1 VPNPGP
7 GKALCEAQR
16 TNQSK
21 GLTCHLV
28 AGYGTDHVGVGRCKW
43 HGGCT
48 PTHNEHAQVEQIKQ
62 MAVRISGSGENVT
75 PVQAVQIVMGSL
87 NAAWWNVHRYEEL
100 VAELPTHPEPDELI
114 DDPSSPTGKRW
125 QRGKPGLYG
134 PTYHQSGIPTG
145 EAKKHILLQMLDE
158 ERKKAFDWAAEASK
172 QDVDAKL
179 LHLAELQV
187 GVFFDAI
194 GEAMTALSLS
204 AEQVEVF
211 QRVIAQSLRRA
222 QPVALTG

>member
-62 MAVRISGSGENVT
+62 AADRLGVPREVDPSTGILELVWEAAGNVEYYRQL
-75 PVQAVQIVMGSL
+75 VQA
-87 NAAWWNVHRYEEL
+87 
-100 VAELPTHPEPDELI
+100 LPTHPTPDTPPSVESPFWTRGEPGI
-114 DDPSSPTGKRW
+114 Y
-125 QRGKPGLYG
+125 GL
-134 PTYHQSGIPTG
+134 TYHQSGIPTG
-145 EAKKHILLQMLDE
+145 EAKRHILVQMYDD
-158 ERKKAFDWAAEASK
+158 ERKELRETIKTALAAKVDERRVALAEA
-172 QDVDAKL
+172 QGRDL
-179 LHLAELQV
+179 LASV
-187 GVFFDAI
+187 GR
-194 GEAMTALSLS
+194 AMTAAALSPEQ
-204 AEQVEVF
+204 AEAF
-211 QRVIAQSLRRA
+211 RRVLIADLRSA
-222 QPVALTG
+222 QPAVTAG